1 MLELMADL
9 RLSLTKDSFAGR
21 PSRKNL
27 NSSVSSVSSRGPMSD
42 MATVIESDI
51 VYLLSFGISFATWN
65 LSSLGRG

>member
-9 RLSLTKDSFAGR
+9 RLSLKKDSFAGR

-27 NSSVSSVSSRGPMSD
+27 NSSVSSRGPMSD